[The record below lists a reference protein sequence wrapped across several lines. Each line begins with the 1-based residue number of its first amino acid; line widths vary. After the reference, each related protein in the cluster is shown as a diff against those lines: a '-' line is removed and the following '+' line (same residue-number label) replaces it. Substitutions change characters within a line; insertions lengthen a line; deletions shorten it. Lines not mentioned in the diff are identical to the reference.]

1 MRLHRSRPGHYLAPS
16 RCFGTKRGGQQ
27 HRLQALTPLAIHR
40 ARRGLAYVWH
50 DSDLG
55 IEKIQL
61 TILNCKIAGR
71 GSASK

>member
-1 MRLHRSRPGHYLAPS
+1 MEQSEAGSNNA
-16 RCFGTKRGGQQ
+16 FE
-27 HRLQALTPLAIHR
+27 ALTPLAIHR

-55 IEKIQL
+55 IEKVQL

-71 GSASK
+71 DSAPL

>member
-1 MRLHRSRPGHYLAPS
+1 MAPS

-27 HRLQALTPLAIHR
+27 QRLQAPNLPAIHH

-61 TILNCKIAGR
+61 TILNCKIAGTD
-71 GSASK
+71 SAPM